1 MMHVSNSEIITGL
14 KIINYSVLDVEI
26 LRYEGIKIILS

>member
-1 MMHVSNSEIITGL
+1 MHIINSIITMGL

-26 LRYEGIKIILS
+26 LIYEGTKIIFS